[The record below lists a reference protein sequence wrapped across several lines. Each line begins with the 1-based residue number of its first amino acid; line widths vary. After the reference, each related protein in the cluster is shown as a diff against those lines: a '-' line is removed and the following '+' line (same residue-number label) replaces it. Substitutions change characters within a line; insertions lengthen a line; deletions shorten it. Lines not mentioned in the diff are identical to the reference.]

1 MPIKQKQKRTSRL
14 RYWRRLNEL
23 SQARAARM
31 AGISRAMWALL
42 ENGLLPGEE
51 VASKLSALF
60 GEPPDDLQKPASP
73 RNVLRARD
81 GAAAYSIP
89 ASTNALPR
97 LALPDREMLRRPARD
112 LLRSLPLSE
121 PHARGTP
128 CATCDA
134 REEAVIDTILAAL
147 RERGMG

>member
-1 MPIKQKQKRTSRL
+1 MNDPIPQAV
-14 RYWRRLNEL
+14 RRILEKEIAWHVTCAGVSL
-23 SQARAARM
+23 AA
-31 AGISRAMWALL
+31 
-42 ENGLLPGEE
+42 
-51 VASKLSALF
+51 
-60 GEPPDDLQKPASP
+60 
-73 RNVLRARD
+73 
-81 GAAAYSIP
+81 
-89 ASTNALPR
+89 R